1 MTVINRRRRVLG
13 IIVFVTILLCFV
25 WIRNSGVIPS
35 SPHRVSY
42 SETKPVFP
50 PETIKQPAITSDT
63 KPNIIFILADDYG
76 YNDIGYHGKRYGGI
90 INTPVLDKL
99 AYEGVILENY
109 YVQPMCSPTRIQL
122 MTGRYQIRM
131 GNQHKTIGHAQP
143 LCFPLDEVT
152 LPQKL
157 REANYTTHMVGKWH
171 AGLYKAACLPHRR
184 GFESF
189 FGFLLGKSDY
199 FYHSEGCGCKN
210 GSDLCSGIGYDLHEN
225 DMIADPQKWMGQ
237 YSTTIFTDRAIS
249 IIKEQKEP
257 LFLYVSYQ
265 AVHAP
270 LQPPKDPAYDYKN
283 ISDGN
288 RRNYS
293 AMVSYMDHSVGRI
306 VDALKQTNKWKN
318 SVLVFSTDNGG
329 FTGDNSGNNWPLR
342 GQKATLWE
350 GGVRGIGFVNSPLI
364 PPHSRG
370 RVSHELM
377 HVTDWFPTF
386 VQGLAGGSLNGTK
399 PLDGF
404 NLWETIRDKKPSAR
418 TEILHNIDPMITTNE
433 ITAEFRHNEEFFT
446 PNTNAAIRVGD
457 WKLITHESKKGDWRV
472 PPELE
477 STLRKPAANNTYQL
491 IWLFNIKTDP
501 SETNDLSKAHPEKVQ
516 ELLQRLQH
524 YNKTSVP
531 IFYPDCDIKASP
543 SRYSY
548 FWIPWGETDWEQFTQ
563 IKSDSRENWTK
574 NKLLTKNIL
583 HIMNSRT

>member
-1 MTVINRRRRVLG
+1 MTVTNTRRRVLVG
-13 IIVFVTILLCFV
+13 IVVSVTALVSLV
-25 WIRNSGVIPS
+25 WIRNPVLGVIS
-35 SPHRVSY
+35 SSHHQVMKLFPRDTVKQLGIT
-42 SETKPVFP
+42 SE
-50 PETIKQPAITSDT
+50 PETIQ
-63 KPNIIFILADDYG
+63 
-76 YNDIGYHGKRYGGI
+76 
-90 INTPVLDKL
+90 
-99 AYEGVILENY
+99 E
-109 YVQPMCSPTRIQL
+109 M
-122 MTGRYQIRM
+122 IRM

-152 LPQKL
+152 LPEKL

-189 FGFLLGKSDY
+189 FGFLVGNSDHY
-199 FYHSEGCGCKN
+199 SHSVGCAGCKH
-210 GSDLCSGIGYDLHEN
+210 GCTGIGYDLHEN
-225 DMIADPQKWMGQ
+225 DMIADPKKWKGR
-237 YSTTIFTDRAIS
+237 YSTTIFTDRAIR

-270 LQPPKDPAYDYKN
+270 LQPPKDPAYNYKN
-283 ISDGN
+283 ISNSN
-288 RRNYS
+288 RRKYAS
-293 AMVSYMDHSVGRI
+293 MTSYMDNSVGRI
-306 VDALKQTNKWKN
+306 VDALKQTNKWNN

-329 FTGDNSGNNWPLR
+329 YTGDNSGNNWPLR
-342 GQKATLWE
+342 GEKATLWE

-404 NLWETIRDKKPSAR
+404 NVWDTISDKKPSAR
-418 TEILHNIDPMITTNE
+418 TEILHNIDPMITTDIPFTEE
-433 ITAEFRHNEEFFT
+433 IPAEFRHNEEFFT
-446 PNTNAAIRVGD
+446 PTTNAAIRVGD
-457 WKLITHESKKGDWRV
+457 WKLITHEPKKGDWRA

-477 STLRKPAANNTYQL
+477 STLRKPTASNTYKP

-501 SETNDLSKAHPEKVQ
+501 LETHDLSQAHPDKVR

-524 YNKTSVP
+524 YNRTSVP
-531 IFYPDCDIKASP
+531 IRYPDCDTKASP
-543 SRYSY
+543 SRYY
-548 FWIPWGETDWEQFTQ
+548 NFWIPWGETDWKQFTQ
-563 IKSDSRENWTK
+563 IKSDSP
-574 NKLLTKNIL
+574 
-583 HIMNSRT
+583 